1 MEKED
6 GWHHRTAL
14 SVMKLSAPLLAVL
27 LTTGCETVSK
37 SAEPPLHEMI
47 RAAAV
52 SHDISPEIALGLVD
66 VESTFKPTASKD
78 GNYGLMQVRVATAR
92 SMGFK
97 GSSND
102 LMTPETN
109 LEYGMR
115 YLQYCQEK
123 HQDVTLMLGCYNGST
138 SPKNRY
144 ARRVLKASKKY

>member
-1 MEKED
+1 M
-6 GWHHRTAL
+6 
-14 SVMKLSAPLLAVL
+14 SVMKLSATLVAAL
-27 LTTGCETVSK
+27 LTVGCETVGK
-37 SAEPPLHEMI
+37 TAESPLHEMI